1 MVKFKKIESDLMEA
15 ELWRLK
21 SEIEKKVETPSA

>member
-15 ELWRLK
+15 ELWCLK